1 MISLRQTDEY
11 GVHYATDTFLTLED
25 AKDAL
30 WNLECALDDSTSAAR
45 SYRLQDAIAQ
55 LRELIN
61 EQEQTNEE
69 D

>member
-1 MISLRQTDEY
+1 MIDLIQYDEY
-11 GVHYATDTFLTLED
+11 NVPYVVDTFLTVDD

-30 WNLECALDDSTSAAR
+30 WQMECALDDSTSAAR

-61 EQEQTNEE
+61 EQES
-69 D
+69 DAG